1 MYQTKLFKINNW
13 LKLKELKK
21 KKNGKRKTRPRIR
34 SKKNKMPILV
44 FCQRALLSA
53 VKACTATV
61 H

>member
-44 FCQRALLSA
+44 LCQRALLSA